1 MSAGPHRYWSGPA
14 PTLGEH
20 TRAVLHQELGLD
32 DDELARLEA
41 EHVIGTVPRMSR

>member
-1 MSAGPHRYWSGPA
+1 MSGGPPRYWSGPA

-20 TRAVLHQELGLD
+20 TTEVLREELGVD

-41 EHVIGTVPRMSR
+41 EHVIGTAPWAGG